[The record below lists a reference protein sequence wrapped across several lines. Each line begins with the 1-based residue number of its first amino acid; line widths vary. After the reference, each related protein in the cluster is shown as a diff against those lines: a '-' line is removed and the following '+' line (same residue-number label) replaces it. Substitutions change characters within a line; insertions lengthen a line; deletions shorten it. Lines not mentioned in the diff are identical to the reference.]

1 LLQALILGDFG
12 HLDATH
18 NRRIGDSFMHGTTSI
33 RKIIQRLNTL
43 ALAALTAVCLPAFA
57 QSTTVAYPSRP
68 IVMLVPQAAG
78 GTNDIVGRLVSQ
90 KLGEVLNA
98 SVVVENR
105 PGAGGN
111 IGTQAAAKAPKDGHT
126 LLMTISSSQ
135 AINPALYKNAGFDP
149 VKDFSPIG
157 LIGAVPN
164 VLLVH
169 PSFPVKN
176 VAELAV
182 LAKAKPNFYQ
192 YASAGNGTLN
202 HLLGEMLGSMAGIDL
217 QHVPYKGVAPALNDV
232 LGGQLP
238 MLFAS
243 LPSSLAHIKAGKLRA
258 LAVSGAARSPVLP
271 EVPTIGESVPGYS
284 GTLWVGLFAP
294 VGVAPEVLA
303 QLRAAMGKALAAKDL
318 RDKLEQQGVELA
330 GTADKPVS
338 HEQFAAL
345 LHDDIAKWARIVK
358 SSGASVD

>member
-1 LLQALILGDFG
+1 MLGLIFGKKSSRGLLLAVLLGVV
-12 HLDATH
+12 T
-18 NRRIGDSFMHGTTSI
+18 
-33 RKIIQRLNTL
+33 
-43 ALAALTAVCLPAFA
+43 TAVPVLA
-57 QSTTVAYPSRP
+57 QSTYPSRP

-90 KLGEVLNA
+90 KLGEVLGA
-98 SVVVENR
+98 SAVVENR

-111 IGTQAAAKAPKDGHT
+111 IGTQAAARAPKDGYT

-135 AINPALYKNAGFDP
+135 AINPALYKNPGFDP
-149 VKDFSPIG
+149 VKDFKPVS

-164 VLLVH
+164 VLLVN
-169 PSFPVKN
+169 PSFPAKS
-176 VAELAV
+176 VAELV
-182 LAKAKPNFYQ
+182 LLAKAKPGQYQ

-202 HLLGEMLGSMAGIDL
+202 HLLGEMLNSMAGIDL

-238 MLFAS
+238 ILFAS

-271 EVPTIGESVPGYS
+271 DVPALAETVPGYN
-284 GTLWVGLFAP
+284 GTLWIGLFAP
-294 VGVAPEVLA
+294 TGVPQDVLSRLQDGMA
-303 QLRAAMGKALAAKDL
+303 KALAAKDL

-330 GTADKPVS
+330 GTPAKPVTT
-338 HEQFAAL
+338 EQFAAL
-345 LHDDIAKWARIVK
+345 LNEDIVKWARIVK
-358 SSGASVD
+358 TSGASVD